1 MDIVLGAKRVSP
13 RSAPLTEY
21 ATREFT
27 LRAAIDYSVELNPG
41 NHSIVPTGLAF
52 DVPEGFELIVRPL
65 RSAMQ
70 RFMVQPAPEA
80 VGAGEAGE
88 LRLNMMNLGRWPY
101 TIAPGQEIATAVL
114 RPVTTFTIK
123 EIK

>member
-1 MDIVLGAKRVSP
+1 MDQLLGVKRVSP
-13 RSAPLTEY
+13 RSALLTINPTAY
-21 ATREFT
+21 LVLT
-27 LRAAIDYSVELNPG
+27 AALDYSVELNPG
-41 NHSIVPTGLAF
+41 NHSIVPTGLSF
-52 DVPEGFELIVRPL
+52 EVPEGFELVIEPL
-65 RSAMQ
+65 PVLQHKFLVGSA
-70 RFMVQPAPEA
+70 FNTVQ
-80 VGAGEAGE
+80 AGDSRE